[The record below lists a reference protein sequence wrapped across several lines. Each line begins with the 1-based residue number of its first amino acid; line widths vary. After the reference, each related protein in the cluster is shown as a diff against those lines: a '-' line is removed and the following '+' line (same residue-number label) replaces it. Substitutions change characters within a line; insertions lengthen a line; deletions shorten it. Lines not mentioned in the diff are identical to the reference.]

1 MAMNKRSILL
11 LGLTGIV
18 VGVIASELGRSLFRS
33 RVDKALRDPRVKQPD
48 YSKPLP
54 KLATLTDDE
63 DLWVTPLHE
72 ETSHLAH

>member
-1 MAMNKRSILL
+1 MSKRSILL

-18 VGVIASELGRSLFRS
+18 VGVIASELGRNLFRS
-33 RVDKALRDPRVKQPD
+33 RVDKALRDPRVKQPG
-48 YSKPLP
+48 YAKPLP
-54 KLATLTDDE
+54 NPAAVTADDE